1 MILIVIVDSE
11 TYKRTFSTR
20 QNASYQ
26 ETAEGRPAATRPARQ
41 ACDSIT
47 SGTTLEVPSRASDR
61 KQRMAPPTIRSAT
74 K

>member
-26 ETAEGRPAATRPARQ
+26 ETAGR
-41 ACDSIT
+41 
-47 SGTTLEVPSRASDR
+47 
-61 KQRMAPPTIRSAT
+61 
-74 K
+74 